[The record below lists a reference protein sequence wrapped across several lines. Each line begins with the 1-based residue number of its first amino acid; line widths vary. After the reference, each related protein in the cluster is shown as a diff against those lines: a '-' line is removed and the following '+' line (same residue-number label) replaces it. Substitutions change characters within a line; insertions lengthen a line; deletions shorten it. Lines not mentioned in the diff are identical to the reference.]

1 MSDAGGTKR
10 GLIQLL
16 ESMQASGM
24 THIPWPES
32 LPLPTEMLATAATST
47 SRPAPKA
54 ASPTVMPTTVPRS
67 ETASM
72 AISEVVPVFDNT
84 LDDGSKLPVEERPG
98 ALHVISNEVSACRK
112 CPELAN
118 SRTQTVFGV
127 GNPSARL
134 CLVGEAPGADED
146 RLGEPFVG
154 AAGQLLDRILKACKL
169 SREDI
174 YILNVI
180 KCRPPRNRTP
190 VDDEV
195 SNCWGFAHRQLEII
209 QPEFICCLGA
219 IAARAVLQNRSSIS
233 RLRGSFHKY
242 RSSQVVVTY
251 HPAYLLRTPT
261 AKQQTWEDM
270 KMLMQAMGV
279 EL

>member
-1 MSDAGGTKR
+1 MPAPATKSEFGSTAVSEAAPVFENTSDYGS
-10 GLIQLL
+10 I
-16 ESMQASGM
+16 
-24 THIPWPES
+24 
-32 LPLPTEMLATAATST
+32 LPTEG
-47 SRPAPKA
+47 RPA
-54 ASPTVMPTTVPRS
+54 
-67 ETASM
+67 
-72 AISEVVPVFDNT
+72 
-84 LDDGSKLPVEERPG
+84 
-98 ALHVISNEVSACRK
+98 ALLVICNEVAACRK

-146 RLGEPFVG
+146 RQGEPFVG
-154 AAGQLLDRILKACKL
+154 AAGQLLDRILNACKL
-169 SREDI
+169 SREDV
-174 YILNVI
+174 YILNVL

-190 VDDEV
+190 MDDEV

-242 RSSQVVVTY
+242 RSSQVIVTY

-261 AKQQTWEDM
+261 AKQQTWDDM
-270 KMLMQAMGV
+270 KMLMKAMGV